1 MYEKR
6 LIELKPCD
14 GEIIMT
20 EIIEKEYK
28 WFTWLEII
36 TDEMVKDLN
45 NLPTINEIEL
55 ELIDNLAKAISE
67 NIKENLF
74 KLGYDKSN
82 NENK

>member
-1 MYEKR
+1 
-6 LIELKPCD
+6 
-14 GEIIMT
+14 MT